1 MNKRYTASLDVSPE
15 PKKEESLVNNEPVDQ
30 ETNNDLVMDLI
41 DSLFAG
47 NPNQARKNFED
58 IYDFKV
64 LSHAAV
70 VGLSGL
76 IRGSMFESVWEALN
90 RPDNAE
96 FSVKHEGSDLPSW
109 FVRFETTDKTVRVI
123 SCELNKKF
131 HTLVLRKLNE
141 LLEDRAGSVEITQFT
156 PAQFQYFIK
165 VIFKTLRNL

>member
-15 PKKEESLVNNEPVDQ
+15 PKKEELPIAVDSTEQ
-30 ETNNDLVMDLI
+30 ETGKDLVMDLL
-41 DSLFAG
+41 DSLFTE
-47 NPNQARKNFED
+47 NPNLTRQHFED

-96 FSVKHEGSDLPSW
+96 FSVKHESSDLPSW
-109 FVRFETTDKTVRVI
+109 FVRFETTDKTVRVV

-131 HTLVLRKLNE
+131 YTLVLRKLNE
-141 LLEDRAGSVEITQFT
+141 MLEGRAGVVEITQFT
-156 PAQFQYFIK
+156 PAQFQHFIK